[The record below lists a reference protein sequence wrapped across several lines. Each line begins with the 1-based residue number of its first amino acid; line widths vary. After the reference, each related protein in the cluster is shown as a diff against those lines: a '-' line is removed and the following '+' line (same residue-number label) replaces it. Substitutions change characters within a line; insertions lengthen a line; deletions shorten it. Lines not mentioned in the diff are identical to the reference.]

1 MSSRLLIGEAA
12 FLTVKKAARLAVY
25 VETQISIQNQ

>member
-12 FLTVKKAARLAVY
+12 FFTVKKAARFAVY
-25 VETQISIQNQ
+25 VETQISMQNQ